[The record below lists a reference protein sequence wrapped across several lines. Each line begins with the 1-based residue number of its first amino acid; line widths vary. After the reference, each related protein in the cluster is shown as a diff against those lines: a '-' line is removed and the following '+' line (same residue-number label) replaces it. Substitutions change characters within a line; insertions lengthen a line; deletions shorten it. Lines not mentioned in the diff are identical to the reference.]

1 MLLNGRLGAG
11 YYSIVG
17 DSDAAHAHH
26 HGRSGQGLKLM
37 VGARR
42 LHVFSTG
49 ELALTLA
56 RHMALARSY
65 LTLPDL
71 PVLSALLFTIQHVG
85 EAGKYLTQPSTRSF
99 HPTLT

>member
-1 MLLNGRLGAG
+1 MLLNGRPGAG

-17 DSDAAHAHH
+17 DSDAAHAHR
-26 HGRSGQGLKLM
+26 HGCSGQGLKLM

-49 ELALTLA
+49 KLALTLIPST

-65 LTLPDL
+65 LTR
-71 PVLSALLFTIQHVG
+71 
-85 EAGKYLTQPSTRSF
+85 PSSIVCIAIHDTARR
-99 HPTLT
+99 